1 MKKIVLIILLFAFY
15 SFLIFSQNNT
25 SRNIHNSENNF
36 YQQKNENKKYSTLS
50 KGLINTDMKFSE
62 NIIIGPNLVPFM
74 PSQVSGFGWDDV
86 IIASHSTKANKN
98 ASGIYDDADIYL
110 SFAVLNNGTS
120 SVTTKFYI
128 KIFID
133 GYDFFLDYYDKELP
147 PNNFV
152 YWRDLNIG
160 KLTPGVH
167 IVSLYSDYTN
177 VVYESD
183 ETDNNYS
190 RYLIVI
196 HDSLP
201 PVIYHTP
208 PSSAE
213 INKPIT
219 IKASAIDYETFP
231 TKFYLNFR
239 ISGDLWDDNL
249 KVNFIGDSA
258 IIPGSYVTD
267 KGIDYMI
274 IAYDGNDNYDYYYFP
289 NDNYSH
295 YYSIPVTVQ
304 YSNITPK
311 KFYGGSSYTSYRLFS
326 LPYDF
331 GTIIANILFQSLGD
345 FKKGWRLRTLAGN
358 SIFVDAETLPLENNK
373 AYFLITRNDCNILPN
388 STARTNRLSYYDYVG
403 MPIKSGWNL
412 IGNPF
417 PFRIAVSKLRILN
430 PNNNELLKVIDA
442 YEYMGERGWLN
453 ADYLNPWEGLAIYSD
468 YDSKLQFLIG
478 YDNILKEQNR
488 YVLNDNEWIS
498 QIVISN
504 GETIDEENYFGVQKS
519 ALNEKDD
526 YDRPEPPLIYEGVA
540 IYFPHKEWNMSTKNF
555 STDIQSIQV
564 NGNEWSFIVYSGSKK
579 DITLTFNNMSTIL
592 SDKEKYLFDIESN
605 IIYDISKQNV
615 IKFPGFV
622 GERKFK
628 IIVGNPFFIEEKT
641 KLSTIPKE
649 YKIFNN
655 YPNPFNSSTNIIFSL
670 PQKSN
675 VKVTLYDTYGREV
688 KKIENKEYESGYY
701 NILINANN
709 LSSGVY
715 FCKFEINGPKKIID
729 TKKIVL
735 IK

>member
-1 MKKIVLIILLFAFY
+1 MKNIIIIILLFAFN

-25 SRNIHNSENNF
+25 LRKILKYDNNLII
-36 YQQKNENKKYSTLS
+36 QKNVNNKNIIQS
-50 KGLINTDMKFSE
+50 KGLVDANTKINS
-62 NIIIGPNLVPFM
+62 NNIIGPNLIPFM

-86 IIASHSTKANKN
+86 IIASHTTKANKN
-98 ASGIYDDADIYL
+98 AKAIYDDADIYL

-120 SVTTKFYI
+120 SVNTKFYV

-133 GYDFFLDYYDKELP
+133 GYDLFMDYYDKELP

-160 KLTPGVH
+160 KLTSGVH
-167 IVSLYSDYTN
+167 IVSLYADYTN
-177 VVYESD
+177 AVYESD

-213 INKPIT
+213 IGKPIT
-219 IKASAIDYETFP
+219 IKASAIDYETFT
-231 TKFYLNFR
+231 TKFYLNYR
-239 ISGDLWDDNL
+239 ISGNLWDDNL

-258 IIPGSYVTD
+258 VIPGAYVTD
-267 KGIDYMI
+267 KGLDYLI
-274 IAYDGNDNYDYYYFP
+274 IASDGNDNYDYFYFP

-295 YYSIPVTVQ
+295 YYSVPVIVP

-331 GTIIANILFQSLGD
+331 GTVIANILFQSLGD

-358 SIFVDAETLPLENNK
+358 NIFVDAETLPLENNK

-388 STARTNRLSYYDYVG
+388 NNARTNRLNYYDYMG
-403 MPIKSGWNL
+403 MSIKSGWNL

-417 PFRIAVSKLRILN
+417 PFRVAVSKLRILN
-430 PNNNELLKVIDA
+430 PNNNEFVRVNDA
-442 YEYMGERGWLN
+442 YEYMGDRGWLK

-468 YDSKLQFLIG
+468 YDSKLHFLVG
-478 YDNILKEQNR
+478 YDNILKEQNK
-488 YVLNDNEWIS
+488 YSFNENEWIS
-498 QIVISN
+498 QIVVSN
-504 GETIDEENYFGVQKS
+504 DETIDEENYFGVQKK
-519 ALNEKDD
+519 ALKEKDD
-526 YDRPEPPLIYEGVA
+526 YDRPEPPLIGEGVA
-540 IYFPHKEWNMSTKNF
+540 IYFPHKDWNMPIQNF
-555 STDIQSIQV
+555 STDIQSTQV
-564 NGNEWSFIVYSGSKK
+564 NGNEWSFVLYSGSKK
-579 DITLTFNNMSTIL
+579 DITLTFNNISNQKNDI
-592 SDKEKYLFDIESN
+592 EKYLVDIESN
-605 IIYDISKQNV
+605 ILFNLSKQNV
-615 IKFPGFV
+615 IKLPGFI
-622 GERKFK
+622 GEKQFK
-628 IIVGNPFFIEEKT
+628 IIVGNRFFVEQQS
-641 KLSTIPKE
+641 KLSLIPSE
-649 YKIFNN
+649 YKVFNN
-655 YPNPFNSSTNIIFSL
+655 YPNPFNLSTNFVFSL

-688 KKIENKEYESGYY
+688 KQIENKEYESGYY

-715 FCKFEINGPKKIID
+715 FCKFEINGARKIID